1 MRIGFD
7 VSQTAE
13 RMAGCGIVADQF
25 LRHLVPAS
33 PSDVF
38 IPYPVFGHYRNPG
51 FAEAT
56 RPDGPNVVTD
66 QFRLNWAEI
75 NQAWNAPA
83 DARAAF
89 LGHPDVIHANNFS
102 CPIDLPIPIVYTLY
116 DMSQLE
122 CPEHHTER
130 NRLVCVNGLFD
141 ASLHA
146 DRFVAISEHSRTRF
160 LKWFP
165 HVAPE
170 RVSVVY
176 PAARPSISAPL
187 TGEEVH
193 SVLRTFDLV
202 PDGFWLAVGT
212 IEPRKN
218 YALLLEA
225 YAHLVAESPG
235 HVLPLCIAG
244 QAGWLESSLA
254 PRIRQLGLDDHV
266 RCLGFV
272 EDAALAA
279 LYRACFAFV
288 YPSLYEGFGLPVVEA
303 LSCGAAVV
311 AMRSTS
317 LPEVVGEAG
326 ILVASR
332 SPAAL
337 LDAMR
342 QLVLESGRR
351 ADLRAAAPQ
360 QAARFSW
367 QRSAATLLGLYQSV
381 STGRSLPPRQPI
393 IP

>member
-13 RMAGCGIVADQF
+13 RMTGCGIVADQL

-38 IPYPVFGHYRNPG
+38 IPYPVFGNYRNPE
-51 FAEAT
+51 FAAAT
-56 RPDGPNVVTD
+56 RPEGPNVVAD
-66 QFRLNWAEI
+66 QFRLSWAEL
-75 NQAWNAPA
+75 NQAWDAPA
-83 DARAAF
+83 GDVRAF
-89 LGHPDVIHANNFS
+89 LGDPDVVHANNFS
-102 CPIDLPIPIVYTLY
+102 CPLDLPVPVVYTLY
-116 DMSQLE
+116 DMSQIE
-122 CPEHHTER
+122 CPEYHTER
-130 NRLVCVNGLFD
+130 NRLACFKGLFD

-146 DRFVAISEHSRTRF
+146 DRFVAISEDSRNRF

-176 PAARPSISAPL
+176 LAARPSIAAPP
-187 TGEEVH
+187 TEEEVE
-193 SVLRTFDLV
+193 SVLRRFDLT

-218 YALLLEA
+218 YRLLLDV
-225 YAHLVAESPG
+225 YAQLIARLPG
-235 HVLPLCIAG
+235 HVSPLCIAG
-244 QAGWLESSLA
+244 QPGWVESSLA

-272 EDAALAA
+272 EDTELAA
-279 LYRACFAFV
+279 LYRGCFAFV

-303 LSCGAAVV
+303 LACGAAVV

-317 LPEVVGEAG
+317 LPEVVGGAG
-326 ILVASR
+326 MLVAPG
-332 SPAAL
+332 SPAAFL
-337 LDAMR
+337 AAMK
-342 QLVLESGRR
+342 QLVLDPVRR
-351 ADLRAAAPQ
+351 AEMRATAPQ

-367 QRSAATLLGLYQSV
+367 QRSAARLLDLYQSV
-381 STGRSLPPRQPI
+381 AA
-393 IP
+393 